1 MDLILYQI
9 LLPFL
14 FSAIVVIFIMHIA
27 EKYGTKT
34 GGIIGTLPS
43 TIVIA
48 LIFLAINKNQNFASI
63 SAIIIPAE
71 LGINIFFLLIFSI
84 LIKKSAFYAF
94 FISIISWSIFSIL
107 LIIINLNN
115 IIISVAIFIISL
127 SSAIIIVEKIIKIK
141 SIKLMTIKYDFKKI
155 FLRGILAGIV
165 ITIAILLSNIGPI
178 FSGIFSVFPAIII
191 STMYISFKEYGPD
204 FSAGLA
210 KSMIIGISSVASYA
224 ISIHYFYQFFDIL
237 FGTFISYSIS
247 LILTISILKIKNKFY

>member
-1 MDLILYQI
+1 MNLLIYQI

-14 FSAIVVIFIMHIA
+14 LSALVVILIMHLA

-71 LGINIFFLLIFSI
+71 LGVNIFFLLIFSI
-84 LIKKSAFYAF
+84 LIKKSAFHAF
-94 FISIISWSIFSIL
+94 FISMLSWTILSIF
-107 LIIINLNN
+107 LIILNINN
-115 IIISVAIFIISL
+115 IIISMMIYIVSL
-127 SSAIIIVEKIIKIK
+127 FSALIIVEKIFKIK
-141 SIKLMTIKYDFKKI
+141 SIKIITIKYDFKKI
-155 FLRGILAGIV
+155 ILRGVLAGIV
-165 ITIAILLSNIGPI
+165 ITIAILLSNVGPI

-191 STMYISFKEYGPD
+191 STMYISYKEHGPD

-210 KSMIIGISSVASYA
+210 KSMIIGISSVACYSF
-224 ISIHYFYQFFDIL
+224 SIHYFYQYFDIL
-237 FGTFISYSIS
+237 FGTIISYLIS
-247 LILTISILKIKNKFY
+247 LILTFSILKIKNIFY